1 MARTPTRTRRPTQA
15 DVARLAGVSQ
25 PVVSYVLSGDPDAPV
40 APETR
45 ERVLAAIAQLRYVP
59 DRTARS
65 LRNRRTSTVAG
76 IIPDITNPFYP
87 AFERGVQDIA
97 EAAGYDLV
105 TWNTDG
111 VGDKER
117 KALRAARESRVA
129 GLIVTPFHL
138 DLDDLL
144 PLAEDGIAV
153 VVNGEVPYD
162 PTPAGIDVVG
172 IDNAAAAAGAV
183 AYLIE
188 RGHTRIGM
196 IAGEEGTPPREGRV
210 RGYEQALRAHAL
222 PLDAVL
228 IRHGDFAEAG
238 GYHAAGE
245 LLKLPDRPT
254 AVFAANDLM
263 AMGAMIRFREEGV
276 RVPED
281 IAIVGYDDIP
291 AARLVHP
298 PLTTVAQYPER
309 IGRRAAELVVERLE
323 GRAPAFGRRERLPF
337 DLIVRESA

>member
-1 MARTPTRTRRPTQA
+1 MAQPPTRTRRPTQD

-25 PVVSYVLSGDPDAPV
+25 PVVSYVLSGDPEAPV
-40 APETR
+40 APDTR
-45 ERVLAAIAQLRYVP
+45 ERVLAAIAELRYVP

-65 LRNRRTSTVAG
+65 LRNRRTSTIAG

-87 AFERGVQDIA
+87 AFERGVQDAA
-97 EAAGYDLV
+97 EAAGFDVV

-117 KALRAARESRVA
+117 KAIRSARESRVA

-138 DLDDLL
+138 GFDDLL

-153 VVNGEVPYD
+153 VVNGEVPFD
-162 PTPAGIDVVG
+162 PTPAGIDVIG
-172 IDNAAAAAGAV
+172 IDNTAAAANAV
-183 AYLIE
+183 NYLIA
-188 RGHTRIGM
+188 RGHARIGM

-210 RGYEQALRAHAL
+210 RGYEDAMRAHAL
-222 PLDAVL
+222 PLDSVL
-228 IRHGDFAEAG
+228 VRHGDFAEAG

-245 LLKLPDRPT
+245 LLKLPEQPT
-254 AVFAANDLM
+254 AIFAANDLM
-263 AMGAMIRFREEGV
+263 AMGAMIRFREEGI

-281 IAIVGYDDIP
+281 IAIVGFDDIP

-309 IGRRAAELVVERLE
+309 IGRRAAELAVERMA
-323 GRAPAFGRRERLPF
+323 GTAPATGRRERLPF

>member
-298 PLTTVAQYPER
+298 PLTTVAQYPEL